1 MYKYIDCWIQDLLSD
16 IFFQN
21 LNASRIINNVL
32 LSSHVSL
39 KYLTDILRL
48 FVILLTSSTHFIGRI

>member
-48 FVILLTSSTHFIGRI
+48 FVILLYYI